1 MHACVASIKS
11 IKLLRAFKTVKHTE
25 VLTSILMR
33 VINKMFDT
41 SPLVVYREEKRQDS
55 IVVVPRM
62 HFV

>member
-1 MHACVASIKS
+1 MK
-11 IKLLRAFKTVKHTE
+11 F
-25 VLTSILMR
+25 
-33 VINKMFDT
+33 INKMFDT